1 MKRQYCRNDRPR
13 SVGAAAQTETAGVS
27 IIFFQDRVHV
37 VKTQVTTPI
46 RFTADIGTHHLRRQT
61 AAVVSDGD
69 FQSPGGFIG
78 EYIHPHHAVFR
89 VLQTVKNG
97 VFHNGLEDHLGHHA
111 RLQVRGK
118 RHLEP
123 APSGQADG
131 LDFHIALQDL
141 DLPAQR
147 HKLVGGDAEAKNVR
161 KVGGHHRHLGHL
173 VDFADPLHSVQC
185 IAEEMRVELGLE
197 HPDLRLVELPLIFH
211 QLLLVMLEC
220 RHHAVEALGQLPQL
234 IEEIAAIEGVEW
246 LRALY
251 CYPERV
257 DERLLDTMKRLPN
270 VCDYLDLPMQHISQH
285 ILTDMNR
292 TDTSAHIRKVCRM
305 FKERGMMLRTTL
317 MVGFPGETD
326 EDFEE
331 LMDFVAETKFDRM
344 GAFMFCPEDGTRA
357 AEMPNQVPEEVK
369 QERYDRLM
377 TLQHGISLAQ
387 NKARVGTTCRVLVEK
402 KRGSRYVGRS
412 EFEAPET
419 DGNIFFNSEEP
430 CEIGTFVNVKIT
442 GAKAYDLMG
451 ERV

>member
-1 MKRQYCRNDRPR
+1 MAIKVGMVSLGCAKNQVDGEMLMASLKNAGFELCDDAALADVAIVNTCGFIDSAKQESIDEILELATLKKEGRIKKIVVTGCLAERYREEIHKELPEVDGVFGIGANADIAACIESAMNDFTESFPEKSKMPLCGERELSTPSYFAYIKIAEGCDNKCTYCAIPMIRGGYRSRPKADILAE
-13 SVGAAAQTETAGVS
+13 VKTLAAQGVKEFTL
-27 IIFFQDRVHV
+27 IAQD
-37 VKTQVTTPI
+37 TT
-46 RFTADIGTHHLRRQT
+46 RYGT
-61 AAVVSDGD
+61 DN
-69 FQSPGGFIG
+69 G
-78 EYIHPHHAVFR
+78 E
-89 VLQTVKNG
+89 
-97 VFHNGLEDHLGHHA
+97 E
-111 RLQVRGK
+111 
-118 RHLEP
+118 
-123 APSGQADG
+123 S
-131 LDFHIALQDL
+131 
-141 DLPAQR
+141 
-147 HKLVGGDAEAKNVR
+147 
-161 KVGGHHRHLGHL
+161 
-173 VDFADPLHSVQC
+173 
-185 IAEEMRVELGLE
+185 
-197 HPDLRLVELPLIFH
+197 
-211 QLLLVMLEC
+211 
-220 RHHAVEALGQLPQL
+220 QLPQL
-234 IEEIAAIEGVEW
+234 IEEIAAIPGVEW

-292 TDTSAHIRKVCRM
+292 TDTSAHIREVCRM

-326 EDFEE
+326 EDFNE
-331 LMDFVAETKFDRM
+331 LMDFVKQTKFDRM

-357 AEMPNQVPEEVK
+357 AEMPNQIPEEVK